1 MFTGLCSRAIHIEI
15 AHSLESNSFMLSL
28 RRFIGRQGN
37 ICLMGS
43 DNDTNFVG
51 ATDEL

>member
-1 MFTGLCSRAIHIEI
+1 MFTCLCSCAIHIEI
-15 AHSLESNSFMLSL
+15 AHSLERDSFMLSL

-43 DNDTNFVG
+43 NSGTNFVG